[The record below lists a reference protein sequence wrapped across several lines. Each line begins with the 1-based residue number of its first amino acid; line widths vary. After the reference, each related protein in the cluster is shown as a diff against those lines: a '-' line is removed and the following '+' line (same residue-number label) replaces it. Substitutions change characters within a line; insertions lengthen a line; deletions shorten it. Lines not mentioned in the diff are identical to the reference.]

1 MLLITSHMSMKQN
14 QRMQTKHGQQECYC
28 DTMPTPQMPREDEA
42 HLFIEHC
49 LQFSVTPNSLQ
60 NNIPSQNLL
69 MIKQTRMISKTEKK
83 SLLAVSIFCQGVIQ
97 LLQLCWKIWKTL
109 ECRPYTSWHSPSW
122 FLRTWNGREVWTYFK
137 HTCHHWSFIFL
148 LKTRI
153 TQFLSCTI
161 STARRLSTCL
171 HHISDLPTG
180 HMVNT
185 HWILC
190 EKF

>member
-1 MLLITSHMSMKQN
+1 MFWNGKLLSKHSTPRCYWLQVTWACMKQN

-83 SLLAVSIFCQGVIQ
+83 ISSSCFNILSRSDTASATMLKNLKNIGMQTIHFLAFTK
-97 LLQLCWKIWKTL
+97 L
-109 ECRPYTSWHSPSW
+109 
-122 FLRTWNGREVWTYFK
+122 
-137 HTCHHWSFIFL
+137 
-148 LKTRI
+148 
-153 TQFLSCTI
+153 I
-161 STARRLSTCL
+161 S
-171 HHISDLPTG
+171 
-180 HMVNT
+180 
-185 HWILC
+185 
-190 EKF
+190 

>member
-97 LLQLCWKIWKTL
+97 LLQEATMLKNLKNFGMQTI
-109 ECRPYTSWHSPSW
+109 H
-122 FLRTWNGREVWTYFK
+122 FLAFTKLISQAEIVSHDN
-137 HTCHHWSFIFL
+137 
-148 LKTRI
+148 LKEM
-153 TQFLSCTI
+153 Q
-161 STARRLSTCL
+161 
-171 HHISDLPTG
+171 
-180 HMVNT
+180 
-185 HWILC
+185 
-190 EKF
+190 

>member
-97 LLQLCWKIWKTL
+97 LLQTMLKNLKNIGMQTI
-109 ECRPYTSWHSPSW
+109 H
-122 FLRTWNGREVWTYFK
+122 FLAFTKLISQAEIVSHDN
-137 HTCHHWSFIFL
+137 
-148 LKTRI
+148 LKEM
-153 TQFLSCTI
+153 Q
-161 STARRLSTCL
+161 
-171 HHISDLPTG
+171 
-180 HMVNT
+180 
-185 HWILC
+185 
-190 EKF
+190 

>member
-28 DTMPTPQMPREDEA
+28 DTMPKPQMPREDEA

-83 SLLAVSIFCQGVIQ
+83 ISSSCFNI
-97 LLQLCWKIWKTL
+97 
-109 ECRPYTSWHSPSW
+109 
-122 FLRTWNGREVWTYFK
+122 
-137 HTCHHWSFIFL
+137 
-148 LKTRI
+148 
-153 TQFLSCTI
+153 LS
-161 STARRLSTCL
+161 R
-171 HHISDLPTG
+171 SDT
-180 HMVNT
+180 V
-185 HWILC
+185 
-190 EKF
+190 EKFEKHWNADHTLLGIHQANFLD

>member
-14 QRMQTKHGQQECYC
+14 QRMQTKLGQQECYC

-83 SLLAVSIFCQGVIQ
+83 ISSSCFNILSRSDTASATMLKNLKNIGMQTIHFLAFTMLISQAEIVS
-97 LLQLCWKIWKTL
+97 
-109 ECRPYTSWHSPSW
+109 HD
-122 FLRTWNGREVWTYFK
+122 N
-137 HTCHHWSFIFL
+137 
-148 LKTRI
+148 LKEM
-153 TQFLSCTI
+153 Q
-161 STARRLSTCL
+161 
-171 HHISDLPTG
+171 
-180 HMVNT
+180 
-185 HWILC
+185 
-190 EKF
+190 

>member
-83 SLLAVSIFCQGVIQ
+83 SLLTVSIFCQGVIQ
-97 LLQLCWKIWKTL
+97 LLQLC
-109 ECRPYTSWHSPSW
+109 
-122 FLRTWNGREVWTYFK
+122 
-137 HTCHHWSFIFL
+137 
-148 LKTRI
+148 
-153 TQFLSCTI
+153 
-161 STARRLSTCL
+161 
-171 HHISDLPTG
+171 
-180 HMVNT
+180 
-185 HWILC
+185 
-190 EKF
+190 